1 MSNSALRKGIILAGG
16 NGSRLAPITLGVS
29 KQLLP
34 VFNKP
39 MIHYPLSILM
49 LSDIKEILIILKEK
63 DINAYKNLLGDGKQF
78 GIDIKYSIQ
87 KTPDGL
93 AQSFLI
99 GEKFIDNSPVALILG
114 DNLYHGSGLVKQLKR
129 ANTQTKNNTIFAYR
143 VNDPE
148 RYGTVEFN
156 EKGKPSN
163 IEEKPKNPKS
173 RYAITGLYF
182 FDNSVVEKA
191 KKVKPS
197 KRGELEIT
205 SILNMYL
212 KEKNLDLELLGRG
225 IAWFDTGTFD
235 ALHQAGSYIRTIEKR
250 QGLKIGCPE
259 EISWR
264 KGWISYEEFLQI
276 GYKLG
281 NDDYLE
287 YIKRI
292 KEDKTQGII

>member
-1 MSNSALRKGIILAGG
+1 MSNSALRKGIIFAGG

-63 DINAYKNLLGDGKQF
+63 DIIAYKNLLGDGKQF

-87 KTPDGL
+87 KNPDGL
-93 AQSFLI
+93 AQSFLV

-129 ANTQTKNNTIFAYR
+129 ATTQTKNNTIFAYR

-148 RYGTVEFN
+148 RYGIVEFN
-156 EKGKPSN
+156 EKGKPFN

-182 FDNSVVEKA
+182 FDDSVVEKA

-264 KGWISYEEFLQI
+264 KGWISDEEFLQI

-281 NDDYLE
+281 NDDFLE